1 MTDCKARS
9 PSCCRALHFLSLP
22 AALVPSGVVAV
33 PEGHEATSD
42 RRKRNQGL
50 LLILKQLFKEKVFSV
65 LPGSKKL
72 HMHYDQKNVLP
83 VLSQ

>member
-1 MTDCKARS
+1 M
-9 PSCCRALHFLSLP
+9 
-22 AALVPSGVVAV
+22 